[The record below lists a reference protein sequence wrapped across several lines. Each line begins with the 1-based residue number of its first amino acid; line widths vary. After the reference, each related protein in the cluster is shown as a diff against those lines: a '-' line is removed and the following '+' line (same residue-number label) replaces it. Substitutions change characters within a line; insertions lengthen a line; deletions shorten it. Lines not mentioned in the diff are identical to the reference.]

1 MIRSAIILLP
11 LFLVS
16 SCGFFG
22 PRISVPDLNSL
33 ENMSHKQLL
42 NVAFEIGE
50 TYRSHPK
57 NKKIGIMYS
66 DALRRVGRTVQ
77 ALAVMRQVAIVYP
90 KDQEVLAAYGK
101 ALANAGYLEEALDAV
116 DRSQRPDMP
125 DWRLISSKASIL
137 AQMGKYSEA
146 LVEYNRALE
155 LAPNEPSIISN
166 MAMSYLLTGD
176 LQMAEKELRYAAK
189 MVGADSR
196 IRQNLALVIGL
207 QGRTEEAYDIASNEL
222 SPEEAKENIN
232 YIKSILAQKDPWKKM
247 VFKETHRDKK
257 PKYVPT
263 NKK

>member
-1 MIRSAIILLP
+1 
-11 LFLVS
+11 
-16 SCGFFG
+16 
-22 PRISVPDLNSL
+22 
-33 ENMSHKQLL
+33 
-42 NVAFEIGE
+42 
-50 TYRSHPK
+50 
-57 NKKIGIMYS
+57 MYS
-66 DALRRVGRTVQ
+66 DVLRRVGRTVQ
-77 ALAVMRQVAIVYP
+77 ALSVMRQVAIVYP

-116 DRSQRPDMP
+116 DRSQGPDMP
-125 DWRLISSKASIL
+125 DWRLISNKASIL

-146 LVEYNRALE
+146 LVEYKRALE

-196 IRQNLALVIGL
+196 IRQNLALIIGL

-222 SPEEAKENIN
+222 SPEGAKENIN

-247 VFKETHRDKK
+247 VFKENHRGKK